1 MIENADLLL
10 LFIVI
15 LLSTGLCYLFSS
27 ELLLSSS
34 RYLTIFKLRRLLE
47 VSHQTSNDT
56 QRTAP
61 SFYFRLNDIANV
73 YRYIH
78 LDGELMIALLSTEEL
93 TSKYDTIEKL
103 IDNYIGFLI
112 DASSQR
118 NIEWLDYATIDEIEK
133 RAILLCENYD
143 IKARLSHILS
153 VDPERLIGDSKGY
166 TKKSFTAPM
175 DI

>member
-1 MIENADLLL
+1 
-10 LFIVI
+10 
-15 LLSTGLCYLFSS
+15 
-27 ELLLSSS
+27 
-34 RYLTIFKLRRLLE
+34 
-47 VSHQTSNDT
+47 
-56 QRTAP
+56 
-61 SFYFRLNDIANV
+61 
-73 YRYIH
+73 
-78 LDGELMIALLSTEEL
+78 MIALLSTEEL